1 MTTKPSIFSSPSRY
15 VQGKN
20 AIHELGT
27 YLKQLGTNPLL
38 LADDTVWGLI
48 EDQLTDGFKQ
58 EDLPVNRVQFEGF
71 ATAKRVDDTVKL
83 IKDNNYDVVVGIGAL
98 QLGEELGHQLLGE
111 SVAIVWRVEGDRG
124 DAVSL

>member
-1 MTTKPSIFSSPSRY
+1 MTTKPRIFSSPSRY
-15 VQGKN
+15 VQGQN

-71 ATAKRVDDTVKL
+71 ATGFQADINWASVLTAVLENTGRRVR
-83 IKDNNYDVVVGIGAL
+83 
-98 QLGEELGHQLLGE
+98 EE
-111 SVAIVWRVEGDRG
+111 RG
-124 DAVSL
+124 LPEPKKYVNKH